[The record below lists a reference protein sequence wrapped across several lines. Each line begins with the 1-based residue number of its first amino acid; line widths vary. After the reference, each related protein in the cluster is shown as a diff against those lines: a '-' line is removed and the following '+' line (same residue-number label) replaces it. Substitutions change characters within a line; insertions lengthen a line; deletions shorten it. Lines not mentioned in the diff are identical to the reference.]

1 MAGAARLRARHR
13 ATLISFILMVLLPVA
28 IAAGY
33 LYTRAVDQYTSTVG
47 FAVRTQEAGQPVD
60 LLGGLTSSLAG
71 LSSSSDTDILYEF
84 IRSQALAVKIDAAL
98 NLRGHYSAPYDT
110 DPVFAFDPGGSTEDL
125 VDYWRAMV
133 KVFYDSSTGLIELR
147 VHAFDPV
154 TARAI
159 AQEIL
164 DESTAVINRLSAVA
178 RDDATR
184 YAREELER
192 TMARLR
198 EARQEMTVFRSRT
211 RIVDPTADLQS
222 QMGVLGTLQQQL
234 AEALVELDLLR
245 DTARADD
252 PRVTQAERR
261 IEVIRDRIDQ
271 EREKF
276 SIGGEEGTGEDYA
289 TIMAEFERLSV
300 DREFAERAYTNALAA
315 YDLALAEARRKSR
328 YLAAYVD
335 PTLAEEALYPE
346 RAILTGL
353 VAFFALL
360 IWAVAVLVWYAVRD
374 RR

>member
-1 MAGAARLRARHR
+1 
-13 ATLISFILMVLLPVA
+13 MVLLPVA
-28 IAAGY
+28 LTAGY

-47 FAVRTQEAGQPVD
+47 FAVRTQETGQPVD

-84 IRSQALAVKIDAAL
+84 IRSQALAVRVDAAL
-98 NLRGHYSAPYDT
+98 DLRGHYSAAYGA
-110 DPVFAFDPGGSTEDL
+110 DPIFAFDPEGSTEDL
-125 VDYWRAMV
+125 VDYWRRVV
-133 KVFYDSSTGLIELR
+133 KVFYDTGTGLIELR
-147 VHAFDPV
+147 VHAFDPE
-154 TARAI
+154 TARAV

-164 DESTAVINRLSAVA
+164 DESTEVINRLSAIA

-192 TMARLR
+192 TMERLR
-198 EARQEMTVFRSRT
+198 EARQEMTAFRSRT

-234 AEALVELDLLR
+234 AGALVELDLLR

-271 EREKF
+271 ERQKF
-276 SIGGEEGTGEDYA
+276 TIGSEEGTGEDYA
-289 TIMAEFERLSV
+289 TIMAEFERLMV

-346 RAILTGL
+346 RGILTAL

-360 IWAVAVLVWYAVRD
+360 IWAVAVLVWYAIRD

>member
-28 IAAGY
+28 ITAGY

-84 IRSQALAVKIDAAL
+84 IRSQALAVKTDAAL
-98 NLRGHYSAPYDT
+98 DLRGHYATPYDT

-133 KVFYDSSTGLIELR
+133 KVFYDSGTGLIELR
-147 VHAFDPV
+147 VHAFDPE

-178 RDDATR
+178 RDDAMR

-252 PRVTQAERR
+252 PRVTQTERR

-271 EREKF
+271 ERDKF

-360 IWAVAVLVWYAVRD
+360 IWAVAVLVWYAIRD